1 MKAGQ
6 ILLYGLIC
14 LLWIFGTAGWLS
26 ANPEVP
32 LYGYSMPSQT
42 FLVVDSF
49 PAASDGIFA
58 TDTDGM
64 SSRLK
69 NWASFYGDGNLL
81 HPEEFTIR
89 PLEPAK
95 TATWVFWLLILSLGG
110 LSYARMYFPYRS
122 RQYFRAL
129 LGIRNFNQ
137 MEREGGYFDEPPAW
151 VFFVNFA
158 LIFSLLVVQTITQTD
173 IISVF
178 GDTPQHVL
186 FGIISLLVFSFF
198 LVKYLA
204 TGFIAWVFQ
213 TQSANA
219 TYTRNFYLFNNLAGV
234 LILPV
239 VIFNAF
245 NPTPI
250 ALYIGWLIVLT
261 LNVFKV
267 YRGIVLGINR
277 SEFSAYY
284 LFLYFCTIE
293 LIPILLIA
301 EIAGLNLL

>member
-1 MKAGQ
+1 
-6 ILLYGLIC
+6 
-14 LLWIFGTAGWLS
+14 
-26 ANPEVP
+26 
-32 LYGYSMPSQT
+32 MPSQT
-42 FLVVDSF
+42 FIVVDSF
-49 PAASDGIFA
+49 PPASDGNVVS
-58 TDTDGM
+58 DSVGM
-64 SSRLK
+64 NSILK
-69 NWASFYGDGNLL
+69 NWASFYGGGNLL
-81 HPEEFTIR
+81 HPEEFTIS

-137 MEREGGYFDEPPAW
+137 MEREGGYFDETPAW
-151 VFFVNFA
+151 VFFVNFT
-158 LIFSLLVVQTITQTD
+158 LIFSLLVVQTISQTD
-173 IISVF
+173 VIAVF
-178 GDTPQHVL
+178 GDTPEPVL
-186 FGIISLLVFSFF
+186 FAIISLLVFSFF

-234 LILPV
+234 LVLPV

-245 NPTPI
+245 NPTPT
-250 ALYIGWLIVLT
+250 ALYIGWLIILA

-277 SEFSAYY
+277 SEFSTYY
-284 LFLYFCTIE
+284 LFLYICTIE

-301 EIAGLNLL
+301 EIAGLNVL